1 MEKESP
7 IPPYGSLPVQLS
19 SDQFFESLSFS
30 SFGAKRLF
38 REAVEDPVS
47 FNKTPS

>member
-19 SDQFFESLSFS
+19 SDQFFESLSLS
-30 SFGAKRLF
+30 SFGTKRSF
-38 REAVEDPVS
+38 RETVEDPIS
-47 FNKTPS
+47 FNEAPS